1 MFVPFPY
8 CFAVPRSSMRCA
20 HSKSEDQL
28 PSESDDQQTFLWVE
42 LNRYQDAD
50 VIKTG
55 RYFRYY

>member
-1 MFVPFPY
+1 
-8 CFAVPRSSMRCA
+8 MRCT
-20 HSKSEDQL
+20 HSKSKDQL
-28 PSESDDQQTFLWVE
+28 PSESDDQQMFLWVE